1 MIKFLGVFKE
11 EETGA
16 TALVTEFIDMKGSKF
31 KELCKKMTPYEMRF
45 YMY

>member
-1 MIKFLGVFKE
+1 ME

-16 TALVTEFIDMKGSKF
+16 TALVTEFIDMKGMKF
-31 KELCKKMTPYEMRF
+31 KEVCQKMTPYEMKF